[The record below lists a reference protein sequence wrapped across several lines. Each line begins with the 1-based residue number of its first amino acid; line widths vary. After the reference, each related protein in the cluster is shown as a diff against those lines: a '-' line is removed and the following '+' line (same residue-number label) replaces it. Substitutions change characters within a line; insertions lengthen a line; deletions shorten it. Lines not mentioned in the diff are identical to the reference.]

1 MTHAVA
7 SAPLAENALAGSSRA
22 PGSGGGRDRRRHR
35 TLAVRAR
42 KLAPAIARHA
52 ILIVASLI
60 FFGPFVWMLLTSVKS
75 SSEAL
80 SFPPTFLPREWHFE
94 NYSDLFDVAPFGMYY
109 LNSAVVTVFT
119 TLGQV
124 LTSLAAGYAFAR
136 LRFRGSN
143 VIFVVLLAAL
153 LVPFEVVFTPLI
165 SLLSSLGWL
174 NTYQGLIVP
183 NVPSIL
189 GVFLFRQFFSSFPTE
204 IEDASRMD
212 GAGVWRRFRSIM
224 APMAT
229 PMIGSFAILSFVYNW
244 NNFFFQ
250 FLAVNRTEFF
260 TVPIGLAQLQSSQAA
275 TSFNL
280 LMAGSTLAILPVFLV
295 FLLFQRQIVTAMSGG
310 LR

>member
-1 MTHAVA
+1 VTNAVA
-7 SAPLAENALAGSSRA
+7 TTTIADNERTGTAAGAR
-22 PGSGGGRDRRRHR
+22 RDPSPQRRRS
-35 TLAVRAR
+35 TAVRAR
-42 KLAPAIARHA
+42 KLAPAVLRHA
-52 ILIVASLI
+52 LLIGASVI
-60 FFGPFVWMLLTSVKS
+60 FFGPFVWMLLTSFKS

-80 SFPPTFLPREWHFE
+80 SFPPTFLPTEWHFE
-94 NYSDLFDVAPFGMYY
+94 NYSELFEVAPFGMYY
-109 LNSAVVTVFT
+109 VNSAVVTVFT

-124 LTSLAAGYAFAR
+124 ITSLAAGYAFAR
-136 LRFRGSN
+136 LKFRGSS

-174 NTYQGLIVP
+174 NTYQGLIIP

-189 GVFLFRQFFSSFPTE
+189 GVFLFRQFFLSFPTE

-212 GAGVWRRFRSIM
+212 GASVWRRFRSIM
-224 APMAT
+224 APMAA

>member
-1 MTHAVA
+1 VTHAVA
-7 SAPLAENALAGSSRA
+7 PTTIAENARTGTV
-22 PGSGGGRDRRRHR
+22 PGTRNDQGPGNRRKRSA
-35 TLAVRAR
+35 AVRAR
-42 KLAPAIARHA
+42 KLAPAVTRHV
-52 ILIVASLI
+52 ILIAASVV
-60 FFGPFVWMLLTSVKS
+60 FFGPFVWMLLTSFKS

-80 SFPPTFLPREWHFE
+80 SFPPTFLPTEWHFE
-94 NYSDLFDVAPFGMYY
+94 NYSNLFDVAPFGLYY
-109 LNSAVVTVFT
+109 FNSGVVTIFT

-124 LTSLAAGYAFAR
+124 ITSLAAGYAFAR
-136 LRFRGSN
+136 LKFRGSN
-143 VIFVVLLAAL
+143 LIFVVLLAAL

-174 NTYQGLIVP
+174 NSYQGLIIP